1 MGIGERNGGND
12 GNAGNQDENDGNK
25 GIQSENARNQ
35 GGNAE
40 NRGGS
45 LRNQGWNEENRGGNA
60 GNQGGSAG
68 IGGGS
73 EVNQCE
79 NLRKG
84 VKMMKE
90 KIRRAIKIKGNVCR
104 YKNIVLTV
112 WCEKQLK

>member
-25 GIQSENARNQ
+25 GIQSE
-35 GGNAE
+35 
-40 NRGGS
+40 
-45 LRNQGWNEENRGGNA
+45 GWNEENRGGKA

-90 KIRRAIKIKGNVCR
+90 KMRRAIKIKGNVCR

>member
-1 MGIGERNGGND
+1 M
-12 GNAGNQDENDGNK
+12 
-25 GIQSENARNQ
+25 
-35 GGNAE
+35 
-40 NRGGS
+40 
-45 LRNQGWNEENRGGNA
+45 
-60 GNQGGSAG
+60 G

-79 NLRKG
+79 NLRIG

-90 KIRRAIKIKGNVCR
+90 KMRRAIKIKGNVCR